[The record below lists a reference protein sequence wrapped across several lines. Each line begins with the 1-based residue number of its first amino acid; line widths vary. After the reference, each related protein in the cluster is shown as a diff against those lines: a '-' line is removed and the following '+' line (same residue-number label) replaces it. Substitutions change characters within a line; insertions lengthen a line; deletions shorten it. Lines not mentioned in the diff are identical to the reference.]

1 MEQNLSDDSDQDRGT
16 MAVKLGDDRIK
27 KESKNVGKHKLAKK
41 GNYIFKWNVLS

>member
-27 KESKNVGKHKLAKK
+27 KESKNASLV
-41 GNYIFKWNVLS
+41 IVDE